1 MQQPSPS
8 PVRCEELW
16 YEDGTVV
23 LRAGNFLYRVYS
35 GMLSRESAF
44 FRSMFSLPQAGD
56 GGERYEGLPFVHLPD
71 HEYEVTE
78 FLKAIHYPRCAR
90 RAGKL

>member
-1 MQQPSPS
+1 MEPPSLALCQ
-8 PVRCEELW
+8 CEELW

-23 LRAGNFLYRVYS
+23 LRAGNLLYRVYS

-44 FRSMFSLPQAGD
+44 FKSMFSLPQAGD
-56 GGERYEGLPFVHLPD
+56 GGERYEGLPFVHLHD
-71 HEYEVTE
+71 NEYEVTE

-90 RAGKL
+90 RA